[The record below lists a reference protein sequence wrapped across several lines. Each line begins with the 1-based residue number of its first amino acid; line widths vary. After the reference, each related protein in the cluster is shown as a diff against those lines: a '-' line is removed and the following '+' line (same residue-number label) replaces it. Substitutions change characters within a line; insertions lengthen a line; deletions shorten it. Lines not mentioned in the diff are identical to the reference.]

1 MRAFCRIVER
11 GSIARAAEDL
21 AVSPGLLSRELK
33 LLETS
38 LGCSLLSRTTRRM
51 SLTGH
56 GKIYYEDARQIL
68 DALARAEERVRAGAG
83 VVGGLL
89 RVNAPHS
96 FGTTVLSATLPQF
109 LARYPEVQLS
119 LSFDDHVVDMIEG
132 GFDLSI
138 RIRAELPDSGIVARR
153 IGVVRQGLF
162 AAPAYLEIRGSPTS
176 PEELHA
182 HDLVAYALSDSPGS
196 WILRG
201 TERTEAVEISPR
213 LRLGSSVVLRD
224 MLFAGQGIGA
234 LPDFLSTSAVE
245 AGRLMR
251 VLPGWEMPERTIYAV
266 TASRLGAD
274 AKTLAFIDFL
284 RGIVS
289 PHS

>member
-21 AVSPGLLSRELK
+21 GVSPGLISRELK
-33 LLETS
+33 LLEAS
-38 LGCSLLSRTTRRM
+38 LGCALLNRTTRRM

-56 GKIYYEDARQIL
+56 GQVYYEDARQIL
-68 DALARAEERVRAGAG
+68 DDLARAEDRVRAGAG
-83 VVGGLL
+83 AVAGPL

-96 FGTTVLSATLPQF
+96 FGTTVLSAILPQF

-138 RIRAELPDSGIVARR
+138 RIRAELPDSRLVARR
-153 IGVVRQGLF
+153 IGIVRQGTF
-162 AAPAYLEIRGSPTS
+162 AAPAYLEARGAPTS
-176 PEELHA
+176 PGELHG
-182 HDLVAYALSDSPGS
+182 HDLVAYALSDSPGT
-196 WILRG
+196 WMLKG
-201 TERTEAVEISPR
+201 PDRTEDVEISPR

-224 MLFAGQGIGA
+224 MLIAGQGIGA
-234 LPDFLSTSAVE
+234 LPDFLSNPAVV
-245 AGRLMR
+245 AGQLVR
-251 VLPGWEMPERTIYAV
+251 VLPAWQMPERTIYAV

-284 RGIVS
+284 RSVVS
-289 PHS
+289 PDS